1 MYADNL
7 IATPMKQFKVRAA
20 SDTSWLD
27 AARQLIATARQEGQN
42 LRSLHIKEDR
52 KAATGKYCLKTK
64 ILI

>member
-1 MYADNL
+1 
-7 IATPMKQFKVRAA
+7 MKHFKVKAA

-27 AARQLIATARQEGQN
+27 AARQLIASALQEGQH

-52 KAATGKYCLKTK
+52 KALAGKYCLKTK

>member
-1 MYADNL
+1 
-7 IATPMKQFKVRAA
+7 MKQFRVRAA

-27 AARQLIATARQEGQN
+27 AARQLIATARQEEHN

-64 ILI
+64 IRI